1 MATSNISSLVEPG
14 AAATT
19 TLGSTTG
26 WGPSSLHPPG
36 AGTPVLG
43 FSSLATAARSRH
55 APRRRCHGAGTRPGT
70 RGRMAGGG
78 AAGEL
83 RALYGWLDAVPLS
96 RPRRNIA
103 RDFSD
108 GVLAAEVVK
117 FFFPAMV
124 QLHSYVPASS
134 TPQKLAN
141 WGHLN
146 RKVLSKLNFSIPA
159 DMIREVV
166 QCRPGT
172 VEQVLLLLRQ
182 KIEEKQKQSKAVPG
196 PGQVSEHP
204 TCLVLL
210 VGAMCYGREGDEKHH
225 LALLAEPGGWAAQE
239 ELSYLETGYSKAKS
253 GAGGGSAQDAPRAAG
268 VTKSRHGCP
277 QAAPGDT
284 AVRLQLAER
293 EQALLLARETIQ
305 ILQLKV
311 GRLEQLLHL
320 KNVRIDDLSRRLRD
334 AQCHQR

>member
-1 MATSNISSLVEPG
+1 
-14 AAATT
+14 
-19 TLGSTTG
+19 
-26 WGPSSLHPPG
+26 
-36 AGTPVLG
+36 
-43 FSSLATAARSRH
+43 
-55 APRRRCHGAGTRPGT
+55 
-70 RGRMAGGG
+70 MAGGG

-83 RALYGWLDAVPLS
+83 PALYGWLDTLPLS

-124 QLHSYVPASS
+124 QLHGYVPASS

-146 RKVLSKLNFSIPA
+146 RKVLSKLNFSIP
-159 DMIREVV
+159 DDVIRQVV

-182 KIEEKQKQSKAVPG
+182 KIEEKQKQSK
-196 PGQVSEHP
+196 
-204 TCLVLL
+204 
-210 VGAMCYGREGDEKHH
+210 
-225 LALLAEPGGWAAQE
+225 EPGIRAALE
-239 ELSYLETGYSKAKS
+239 EVSYLETGRAGAVKKS
-253 GAGGGSAQDAPRAAG
+253 HRGCAQPLPGDAAG
-268 VTKSRHGCP
+268 C
-277 QAAPGDT
+277 
-284 AVRLQLAER
+284 LCLAER
-293 EQALLLARETIQ
+293 EQALLLAQETIQ

-320 KNVRIDDLSRRLRD
+320 KNVRIDDLSQRLQE
-334 AQCHQR
+334 AQRQQR

>member
-1 MATSNISSLVEPG
+1 
-14 AAATT
+14 
-19 TLGSTTG
+19 
-26 WGPSSLHPPG
+26 
-36 AGTPVLG
+36 
-43 FSSLATAARSRH
+43 
-55 APRRRCHGAGTRPGT
+55 
-70 RGRMAGGG
+70 MAGGG

-83 RALYGWLDAVPLS
+83 RGLYRWLDAVPLS

-146 RKVLSKLNFSIPA
+146 RKVLSKLNFSIPE
-159 DMIREVV
+159 DVIRQVV

-182 KIEEKQKQSKAVPG
+182 KIEEKQKQSK
-196 PGQVSEHP
+196 
-204 TCLVLL
+204 
-210 VGAMCYGREGDEKHH
+210 
-225 LALLAEPGGWAAQE
+225 EPGVRAALE
-239 ELSYLETGYSKAKS
+239 EVGYLES
-253 GAGGGSAQDAPRAAG
+253 PRAAG
-268 VTKSRHGCP
+268 VMKSHHGCA
-277 QAAPGDT
+277 QAPPGDD
-284 AVRLQLAER
+284 AVCLQLAER
-293 EQALLLARETIQ
+293 EQALLLAQETIQ

-320 KNVRIDDLSRRLRD
+320 KNVRIDDLSRRLQE
-334 AQCHQR
+334 AQCQQR